1 MAGPAAPPDPGS
13 PSRGRVGELLATCVQ
28 VGLVDGGGLSL
39 RTAEGPHEPLLGT
52 DSVAETLEHLQFTLG
67 EGPCVDASA
76 SGSPVLVPDLTDA
89 GSLTGRWPM
98 FVREASQL
106 DVRAVFAFPLR
117 LGAID
122 LGAADLYRRAPGPLD
137 REQLSGVLS
146 LMDAVTLVL
155 LDPDRGPAGDPGA
168 EPLSMAVHRA
178 AGMVMIQLG
187 TGIDEALVRLR
198 AVAFAEGVPID
209 ELADDV
215 VNGRRRFSKE
225 QP

>member
-1 MAGPAAPPDPGS
+1 MSA
-13 PSRGRVGELLATCVQ
+13 LLAACVQ

-39 RTAEGPHEPLLGT
+39 RTTEGPHEPLLGT
-52 DSVAETLEHLQFTLG
+52 DAVAENLEHLQFTLG

-76 SGSPVLVPDLTDA
+76 SGSPVLVPDLDDA

-98 FVREASQL
+98 FVHEASRL

-117 LGAID
+117 LGAIA
-122 LGAADLYRRAPGPLD
+122 LGAADLYRRAPGPLN
-137 REQLSGVLS
+137 REQLAGVLS
-146 LMDAVTLVL
+146 LMEAVTLVL
-155 LDPDRGPAGDPGA
+155 LDPDGVPDSDLAA
-168 EPLSMAVHRA
+168 EPLSMSVHRA
-178 AGMVMIQLG
+178 AGMVMMQLG